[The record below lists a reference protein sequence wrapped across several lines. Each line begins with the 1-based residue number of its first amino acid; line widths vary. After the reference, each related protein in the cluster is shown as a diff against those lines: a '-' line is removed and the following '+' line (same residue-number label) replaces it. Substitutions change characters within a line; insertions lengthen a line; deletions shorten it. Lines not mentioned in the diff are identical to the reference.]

1 MPQYEFQ
8 TRIGPTSQ
16 VTSSWAPAYSSRPH
30 GDLVVAEGKGRY
42 YESVNRG
49 KVFSFYLNATSGTVV
64 AGNIEAATAA
74 ATTQFALWNPAA
86 SGINIVLLKF
96 GVGIVSGTAAPGAVT
111 HSYTTTVPTLTSVA
125 ATNVPLCNNLAST
138 TCGAGYLSSVAGTTL
153 TGGGALKV
161 LRAADFSST
170 ATAQAS
176 VGLVKAIE
184 DLGGDIILPP
194 GTGWVPT
201 WRTAGSSLLNSYSV
215 TWEEITIPT

>member
-8 TRIGPTSQ
+8 TRIGANSA
-16 VTSSWAPAYSSRPH
+16 VTSSWAPAYSSKPH

-49 KVFSFYLNATSGTVV
+49 AVFSLYLNATSGTIV

-74 ATTQFALWNPAA
+74 ATTQFALWNPVG
-86 SGINIVLLKF
+86 SGMNISILKY
-96 GVGIVSGTAAPGAVT
+96 GVGVVSGTAAPGAAT
-111 HSYTTTVPTLTSVA
+111 HSYTTTTPTLTSTGVLA
-125 ATNVPLCNNLAST
+125 PVCNNLSSAV
-138 TCGAGYLSSVAGTTL
+138 CGAGYLSSVAGTTL

-161 LRAADFSST
+161 IRAADFSST

-194 GTGWVPT
+194 GACWVPT

-215 TWEEITIPT
+215 TWEEIRIP